1 MNSTSLSATIFV
13 RVLLPGILSLLS
25 PGLVCAD
32 EPKLT
37 QEQAKALVSG
47 LNFQQGEISLQNG
60 LATVRVPESL
70 RYLNGKDANTV
81 LVKLW
86 GNPPQSEPLGM
97 LMPAGVS
104 PISAESWAVIMT
116 YEEDGYVKDEE
127 AEKIDYSKL
136 LTEMKQGVEEQN
148 AERQKAGYGPIH
160 LVGWAKAPY
169 YDQKTHKLYWAKEL
183 KFGDNQENT
192 LNYNIRMLGRG
203 GVLVLNAVAE
213 MTQLPQIEQATPK
226 ILAAVEFNPG
236 RRYTDFKPGSDK
248 VATYGLA
255 ALVAGGVAAKLG
267 FFKGLWV
274 AILAAKKII
283 IVAVVAIGAWLR
295 KLFGKKTLPRP
306 NEQVTGPS
314 L

>member
-1 MNSTSLSATIFV
+1 
-13 RVLLPGILSLLS
+13 
-25 PGLVCAD
+25 
-32 EPKLT
+32 
-37 QEQAKALVSG
+37 
-47 LNFQQGEISLQNG
+47 
-60 LATVRVPESL
+60 VRVPESL

-86 GNPPQSEPLGM
+86 GNPAQSEPLGM

-116 YEEDGYVKDEE
+116 YEEDGYVKDED

-148 AERQKAGYGPIH
+148 LERQKAGYGPIH

-169 YDQKTHKLYWAKEL
+169 YDQRTHKLYWAKEL

-192 LNYNIRMLGRG
+192 LNYNIRMLGRS
-203 GVLVLNAVAE
+203 GVLVLNAVSGMA
-213 MTQLPQIEQATPK
+213 QLSEIEQATPK

-274 AILAAKKII
+274 AILAAKKLI

-295 KLFGKKTLPRP
+295 KLFGKKTPPPP